1 MPDRSLNRQLFET
14 KSALYIRDVTLHET
28 DDLQLHRA
36 KLARI
41 LLDEMYQFV
50 GLLDAA
56 GTLIDANRNAL
67 EGAGIDLQKTLGLP
81 FWEARWWQVSE
92 TIQEGVRD
100 SIRRAAAGEFVRY
113 DVEIFGDAAGEDT
126 IIIDYSLVPI
136 RDRAGEVVMLLA
148 EGRNI
153 TEKKRAEEEIARKN
167 RELERLLE
175 RLRELDEIKT
185 QFFANVS
192 HELRTPLALVLGPVE
207 RILADGTPDERM
219 RRDLEVVRSNASVLL
234 KQVNDLLDISK
245 LDAGEMAP
253 DYVETDV
260 AALVRQVAANFEALA
275 PQRQI
280 AIAIEVPDSLPAE
293 LDADKVRRIL
303 LNLFSNAL
311 KFAPV
316 GGRVTCSAVLDANGR
331 VVIEVADNG
340 PGVPVDQRSV
350 VFERFR
356 QVDAG
361 ASRQRGG
368 TGLGLAIARDF
379 AELHGGTIGV
389 SEAPGGG
396 ALFRVE
402 LPRTAPVGA
411 RVRRARAAEPARAEL
426 LGGGD
431 VTRGV
436 LDQMRIELATTAP
449 ASDDDASAPAEAPAD
464 APSVLVVEDNPD
476 LRAFVADTLR
486 TRFRVTTAADGE
498 EGLETA
504 RAIVPDLVVT
514 DIMMP
519 RKDGAEL
526 ARAIR
531 EDAALHDIP
540 ILVLSARADD
550 ALRLELLR
558 ERVQDYLVKP
568 FSSDELVARVAN
580 LTSVKRA
587 GDLLRTQID
596 SQQRDLESLAREVA
610 DRNEALADAADTMRL
625 SLDRAEAASRAKSEF
640 MRLVSHELRNPL
652 TSVVIHTDRL
662 RRALGSGAGE
672 RVEGLIGS
680 LDGATERLV
689 DIVEAVLEHT
699 RLAPGHTA
707 PAIVPVALAELGREV
722 LEPFRAA
729 AERKGLALT
738 CRVEASGPAPGDP
751 GLLRLVLKHL
761 LENAVKFTETGG
773 VDVLLGFDGRECRIV
788 VADTGPGI
796 APEDRAR
803 IFEPFE
809 EAGSVRNKHEPGMG
823 LGLAIVRHAAESM
836 NGTIEVTSVPGE
848 GSRFAFAYRPR
859 ADARAA

>member
-1 MPDRSLNRQLFET
+1 MRWRARASTSRRRS
-14 KSALYIRDVTLHET
+14 A
-28 DDLQLHRA
+28 
-36 KLARI
+36 
-41 LLDEMYQFV
+41 
-50 GLLDAA
+50 
-56 GTLIDANRNAL
+56 
-67 EGAGIDLQKTLGLP
+67 LP

-92 TIQEGVRD
+92 EIQEGVRD

-253 DYVETDV
+253 DYVETDI

-280 AIAIEVPDSLPAE
+280 TIAIDVPDALPAE

-316 GGRVTCSAVLDANGR
+316 GGRVACSAALDASGR
-331 VVIEVADNG
+331 VVIEVADDG
-340 PGVPVDQRSV
+340 PGVPVEQRSV

-389 SEAPGGG
+389 SEAQGGG

-402 LPRTAPVGA
+402 LPSTAPVGA

-431 VTRGV
+431 VLRGV

-449 ASDDDASAPAEAPAD
+449 ANDEDDARAPSQAGAD

-486 TRFRVTTAADGE
+486 MRFRVATAADGE
-498 EGLETA
+498 EGLEKA

-531 EDAALHDIP
+531 EDAALRDIP

-587 GDLLRTQID
+587 GDLLRSQID

-625 SLDRAEAASRAKSEF
+625 SLDRAQAASRAKSEF

-662 RRALGSGAGE
+662 RRALGPQADV
-672 RVEGLIGS
+672 RVERLIAS

-707 PAIVPVALAELGREV
+707 PAIVPVALSDLGREV
-722 LEPFRAA
+722 MEPFRAA

-761 LENAVKFTETGG
+761 LENAVKFTERGG
-773 VDVLLGFDGRECRIV
+773 VDVQLGFDGRECRIV

-796 APEDRAR
+796 PAEDRAR

-836 NGTIEVTSVPGE
+836 NGTIELTSVPGE

-859 ADARAA
+859 PDARAA

>member
-14 KSALYIRDVTLHET
+14 KSALFVRDVTLNDF
-28 DDLQLHRA
+28 DDAQLHRA

-92 TIQEGVRD
+92 AIQEGVRD

-207 RILADGTPDERM
+207 RILADGAPDERT

-280 AIAIEVPDSLPAE
+280 EIAIDVPDSLPAE
-293 LDADKVRRIL
+293 LDADKARRIL

-316 GGRVTCSAVLDANGR
+316 GGRVSCSAALDGNGR

-340 PGVPVDQRSV
+340 PGVPLDQRSV

-402 LPRTAPVGA
+402 LPSTAPVGA
-411 RVRRARAAEPARAEL
+411 RVRRTRAAEPAHAEL

-449 ASDDDASAPAEAPAD
+449 ASDDDASAADAESD

-486 TRFRVTTAADGE
+486 TRFRVATAADGE
-498 EGLETA
+498 EGLEKA

-531 EDAALHDIP
+531 EDAALRDVP

-610 DRNEALADAADTMRL
+610 DRNAALADAADTMRL

-662 RRALGSGAGE
+662 RRALGSEAGE
-672 RVEGLIGS
+672 RVERLIGS

-699 RLAPGHTA
+699 RLAPGHA
-707 PAIVPVALAELGREV
+707 PPAIVPVALPELGREV
-722 LEPFRAA
+722 MEPFRAA

-738 CRVEASGPAPGDP
+738 CRVEASDPAPGDP

-796 APEDRAR
+796 PPEDRAR